1 MSDATMLLNSL
12 VEKKDITAQDAAAF
26 LDNVMEGKV
35 SPVQAG
41 AILAALRMKG
51 ETVDEIRGFVQ
62 AMRARMLTVKAE
74 GAIDIVGTGG
84 DEVGPFNIS
93 TAAAFV
99 AAGAGAKVAKHG
111 NRSASSKCGSADVLE
126 ALGVNI
132 HLKPDEAQKVIER
145 AGIVFFFAPLF
156 HPATKQVVA
165 VRKELKIRT
174 VFNILGPLLNPAGVK
189 RQLLGAANT
198 ATGKKIA
205 DVAKALGYEHLLI
218 VSSEDGM
225 DKISLSAKTRA
236 YEIKGTAVKTFT
248 IDPKKFGFKA
258 STKNDILGGTPEE
271 NAAIIRAIL
280 GGEKGPKR
288 DIVVLNAAFALSVA
302 GIVKT
307 AKEGI
312 ALAERSIDSGAARAA
327 LERLITETQKFA
339 PTTS

>member
-1 MSDATMLLNSL
+1 MSDTTTLLNSL
-12 VEKKDITAQDAAAF
+12 VEKKNITAQDAAAF
-26 LDNVMEGKV
+26 LDDVMEGNV

-41 AILAALRMKG
+41 AILTALRMKG
-51 ETVDEIRGFVQ
+51 ETADEILGFVQ

-93 TAAAFV
+93 TASAFA

-132 HLKPDEAQKVIER
+132 HLTPDEAQKVIER
-145 AGIVFFFAPLF
+145 TGIVFLFAPLF

-174 VFNILGPLLNPAGVK
+174 IFNVLGPLLNPAGVK
-189 RQLLGAANT
+189 RQLLGAAN
-198 ATGKKIA
+198 AAVGKKIA
-205 DVAKALGYEHLLI
+205 DVAALLGYDHLLV

-225 DKISLSAKTRA
+225 DKISLSAKTKAFDITGR
-236 YEIKGTAVKTFT
+236 KVKAFT

-258 STKNDILGGTPEE
+258 GTKKDILGGTADE
-271 NAAIIRAIL
+271 NAQIIRDIL
-280 GGEKGPKR
+280 AGKKGPKR
-288 DIVVLNAAFALSVA
+288 DIVVLNTAFALYVA
-302 GIVKT
+302 GIAKT
-307 AKEGI
+307 PYDGI
-312 ALAERSIDSGAARAA
+312 ALAEKSIDSGEARKA
-327 LERLITETQKFA
+327 LERLVEETNAFPK
-339 PTTS
+339 PV